1 MQWDFSILQLQIS
14 FSTFITHAMGFFD
27 FAAANI
33 LFHIHYTCNGI
44 FRFCS
49 CKYPFHI
56 HYTDV
61 VLLIISQCALECF
74 ECGAVKMPFPIV
86 HTDAIY
92 LSISEHVTF
101 YFAAVILIHAFP
113 YFYILDTDV
122 VSFTKSEHLIFLM

>member
-1 MQWDFSILQLQIS
+1 
-14 FSTFITHAMGFFD
+14 MGFFD

-33 LFHIHYTCNGI
+33 LFHIHYT
-44 FRFCS
+44 
-49 CKYPFHI
+49 
-56 HYTDV
+56 DV
-61 VLLIISQCALECF
+61 VSLIISQRALECF